1 MLKVACSG
9 PVSRTRNLSITSPIL
24 YQLDHCTHYSVLRI
38 LVKLGKSHH
47 FFVIF
52 WLSNGHLIGWLI
64 LLFFIFFYFLLAFVV
79 NKDVQI
85 GSVFTAHAQ
94 CIVPND
100 SCAPHCINRYRRDK
114 CPSHWW
120 TSSTLTP
127 EFRVPPTPPSGL

>member
-85 GSVFTAHAQ
+85 GSVLRPMHSVLYRTTRVHH
-94 CIVPND
+94 IV
-100 SCAPHCINRYRRDK
+100 STVIVEINVRHTGGPAR
-114 CPSHWW
+114 H
-120 TSSTLTP
+120 
-127 EFRVPPTPPSGL
+127 